1 LQFGELKPLLTA
13 LVLPPAAP
21 LLLALLGL
29 LLGWRKKAAGTV
41 LTLAALGSLWLLS
54 CNAVA
59 IWLSQ
64 ALLPPVAPLTATSLV
79 NSPVQA
85 VVVLGGGV
93 RAQAPEYGQAQL
105 NSFTATRLRYGAWLA
120 KQARL
125 PLAFAGGVGWASA
138 GTAAPSEGEV
148 ARRVALHDHGLALRW
163 VDEQSRDTA
172 ENAQMLGA
180 MLKRDGI
187 QRIALVT
194 HAWHMPRSVRAFE
207 AAGFEVTPAPMGYIV
222 PVNRPLLEWLPSA
235 HGLQSSR
242 QVLHEWLGL
251 RLSRV

>member
-1 LQFGELKPLLTA
+1 MQFGELKPLLTA

-21 LLLALLGL
+21 LLLALLGV
-29 LLGWRKKAAGTV
+29 LLGWRKKAAGAA

-64 ALLPPVAPLTATSLV
+64 TLLPPTAPLAAAQLQ

-85 VVVLGGGV
+85 VVVLGGGIQ
-93 RAQAPEYGQAQL
+93 AQAPEYGQAQL
-105 NSFTATRLRYGAWLA
+105 NSFTAARLRYGAWLA

-125 PLAFAGGVGWASA
+125 PLAFAGGVGWANA

-148 ARRVALHDHGLALRW
+148 ARRAALQDHGLALRW

-172 ENAQMLGA
+172 ENARMLGA
-180 MLKRDGI
+180 LLKRDGI

-207 AAGFEVTPAPMGYIV
+207 AAGFEVTAAPTGYIV
-222 PVNRPLLEWLPSA
+222 AMNRPLLEWLPSA

-242 QVLHEWLGL
+242 QLLHEWLGL
-251 RLSRV
+251 QLSRL